1 MTSQSTQQAM
11 YQKFQTLLQD
21 NKKEL
26 EGIVKKANFQKIDPS
41 TVWETNGLEGFFERR
56 KRAKVYGF
64 MSRNKQGRMYK
75 SFKIR
80 SIYDM
85 MRVDYPH
92 LYDNQFMNQISKDA
106 PLLSSTTAAYVA
118 THGSNAFHQIIQ
130 EDNLR
135 KLLPTKPYMRGGY
148 RAITAAGST
157 STIGVAE
164 NAAIPDTL
172 KPTLANVDIGI
183 KEQAYSFN
191 VSARLQFLS
200 MLEDD
205 AWAEG
210 GSAYDAMR
218 IYMGIEFNKLINR
231 ELNTNVTTLAST
243 RYETI
248 DRIVSSNGEV
258 TNCGDVDAG
267 DSDIY
272 SIDRDAG
279 ASWVDAYVAENA
291 NVDRPLT
298 SALIKDVMTN
308 VQPNWGGPQ
317 MGNQPGNYQN
327 KIWVTGYDTK
337 AEIEKIYENQ
347 NTYRNSGVRVAI
359 TLNGVQ
365 TLPEGS
371 AAGMLVNTLY
381 GIPLFVTNDA
391 VQDTLSRLYLLDL
404 NHLHF
409 SMAIPTMYFQAGFSK
424 GTPVELDAFQDKGVY
439 YQMGELK
446 ATRFNVHGKLR
457 DLS

>member
-1 MTSQSTQQAM
+1 MKQELM
-11 YQKFQTLLQD
+11 QKFTQFVQE
-21 NKKEL
+21 NRKEL
-26 EGIVKKANFQKIDPS
+26 QGIVKKANFRSVDPAK
-41 TVWETNGLEGFFERR
+41 VWDSGGLNGFFENR
-56 KRAKVYGF
+56 KRAMTQGF
-64 MSRNKQGRMYK
+64 MTRNQKTGAMYK
-75 SFKIR
+75 SFRIR
-80 SIYDM
+80 TIYDM

-92 LYDNQFMNQISKDA
+92 LYDSQFMNQISKDA

-135 KLLPTKPYMRGGY
+135 KLIPTKPYIRGGY
-148 RAITAAGST
+148 RGITTAGAT
-157 STIGVAE
+157 SGGGVAE
-164 NAAIPDTL
+164 NASVPSTI
-172 KPTLANVDIGI
+172 KPTLVNVDIGI
-183 KEQAYSFN
+183 KEQAVAFN
-191 VSARLQFLS
+191 VSARQQFLS
-200 MLEDD
+200 MIEDNS
-205 AWAEG
+205 WAEG
-210 GSAYDAMR
+210 GSAFDALR

-231 ELNTNVTTLAST
+231 QLTTNVTTLASDN
-243 RYETI
+243 YESL
-248 DRIVSSNGEV
+248 DRIASSNSEV

-272 SIDRDAG
+272 TKDRDATTT
-279 ASWVDAYVAENA
+279 WTDAYVAHNS
-291 NVDRPLT
+291 NTDRPLT
-298 SALIKDVMTN
+298 ASLIKDVMVN

-317 MGNQPGNYQN
+317 LGNQPGNYQN
-327 KIWVTGYDTK
+327 KIWITGYDTK

-347 NTYRNSGVRVAI
+347 NTYRNNGVRVAV

-381 GIPLFVTNDA
+381 SIPLFVSNDIT
-391 VQDTLSRLYLLDL
+391 QDTLSRLYLIDL

-409 SMAIPTMYFQAGFSK
+409 SMGIPTMYFQAGFSK
-424 GTPVELDAFQDKGVY
+424 GTAVELNAFQDQGVY